1 MLRQSH
7 RALYAAYDRFPSAK
21 GAATHIARM
30 AACLFEHAGD
40 GALLVL
46 GDSNLPVYQCDD
58 RIEAVR
64 FRSSQPDLLDRI
76 NAYQRLVYR
85 ETAKQAA
92 TLEIAHF
99 RDPWGGVPILRA
111 LEDKGSGCRTVYEI
125 NGLPSIEWPERYDGM
140 ARSTIA
146 LLRNEERHCWERADA
161 IVVPSQTIASNLIR
175 LGAPADRIS
184 VIPNGADISDAPLP
198 PRPIDAPY
206 FLYFGALQPWQG
218 LPVLIK
224 AFARLADFA
233 DLKLVI
239 CASLPAE
246 ACGWIVEMAQAHGV
260 AERIIWR
267 HELDHST
274 LRTWV
279 AHAHASIAPLTQCAR
294 NIEQGCSPLKILESM
309 AAGVPVVASDL
320 PVVREI
326 IESDVNGVLV
336 PPDRPADLAR
346 ALRFLIDYPARRLM
360 LGRAARERIASSLT
374 WGHAVSS
381 LSDLFRV
388 LHPSTRKDECARQSV
403 LAEL

>member
-21 GAATHIARM
+21 GAAIHIARM
-30 AACLFEHAGD
+30 AARLFEHAGD
-40 GALLVL
+40 GALLAL
-46 GDSNLPVYQCDD
+46 GDATLPAYQCDG
-58 RIEAVR
+58 RIETVR
-64 FRSSQPDLLDRI
+64 LRSSRPDLLDRI
-76 NAYQRLVYR
+76 NAYQRLVYF
-85 ETAKQAA
+85 ESAKQAA
-92 TLEIAHF
+92 TLKIVHF

-111 LEDKGSGCRTVYEI
+111 LKDQGSACRTVYEI

-175 LGAPADRIS
+175 LGAPAARIN

-198 PRPIDAPY
+198 PRPIESPY
-206 FLYFGALQPWQG
+206 FLYFGAVQPWQG

-224 AFARLADFA
+224 AFARLADFP

-239 CASLPAE
+239 CASAPAE
-246 ACGWIVEMAQAHGV
+246 ASGWIVDMARAQGV
-260 AERIIWR
+260 AERIVWQ
-267 HELDHST
+267 HELT
-274 LRTWV
+274 QAALRNWIL
-279 AHAHASIAPLTQCAR
+279 HAHASIAPLTQCAR

-326 IESDVNGVLV
+326 IEPDVHGVLV

-346 ALRFLIDYPARRLM
+346 ALRLLLDYPER
-360 LGRAARERIASSLT
+360 RAALGTAARNRIAGGLT
-374 WGHAVSS
+374 WAHAMHQ
-381 LSDLFRV
+381 LDRV
-388 LHPSTRKDECARQSV
+388 YGNLKLGVTHNEKDQA
-403 LAEL
+403 